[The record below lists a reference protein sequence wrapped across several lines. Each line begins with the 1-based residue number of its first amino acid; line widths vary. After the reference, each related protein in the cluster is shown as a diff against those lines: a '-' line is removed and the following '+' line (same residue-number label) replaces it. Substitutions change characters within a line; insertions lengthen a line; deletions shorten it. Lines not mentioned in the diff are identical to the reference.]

1 MVRSFQQFF
10 DKKEELHEGSSNII
24 FGRNNE
30 EKEFELVSD
39 IGNYENGHTFKV
51 SNIEHENATIIEVG
65 RGMSSVT
72 VLDEYDEPVSFIG
85 SSSKINLLFDEIIP
99 TQDDVVREEVPP
111 IIIREEIVGS
121 QGKQGTQGFQGIKG
135 ADGKDG
141 LHGIPGEDGKDGE
154 VGPQGEQGI
163 QGEVGPQG
171 EQGIQGEVG
180 PQGEKGNN
188 GDRGGGGLPGIRGE
202 QGIQGLEG
210 KQGKQGPKGD
220 RGKKGE
226 QGVRGVDGKQGK
238 SGTKGVRGVD
248 GKQGKS
254 GTKGERGIQGKQGL
268 PGTKGIN
275 GRDGKDGV
283 DGKDGQE
290 GFMDVQF
297 PLKYDDKKKRISVDT
312 KVLQKMLSVPANKEG
327 QFIDWVALA
336 GGGAVGI
343 RDDSSMVIKSVSDLN
358 FKGNAV
364 SVERKG
370 KDVELT
376 FTDTGTFTESA
387 SVPSS
392 PQNGDRWH
400 DTTTGKLYT
409 YVTSESAWIEF

>member
-171 EQGIQGEVG
+171 E
-180 PQGEKGNN
+180 KGNN

-226 QGVRGVDGKQGK
+226 Q
-238 SGTKGVRGVD
+238 GVRGVD

>member
-10 DKKEELHEGSSNII
+10 DKDEEPRTGSSNII

-30 EKEFELVSD
+30 EKEFELVND
-39 IGNYENGHTFKV
+39 FGNYEGGHTFRV
-51 SNIEHENATIIEVG
+51 SDTEYENATIIEVG

-72 VLDEYDEPVSFIG
+72 VLDEYDEPVSFVG

-111 IIIREEIVGS
+111 IIIREEIVGT
-121 QGKQGTQGFQGIKG
+121 QGRQGTEGIQGIKG

-171 EQGIQGEVG
+171 EQGIQGEDG
-180 PQGEKGNN
+180 KDGIQGEV
-188 GDRGGGGLPGIRGE
+188 GLQGE
-202 QGIQGLEG
+202 QGIRGLYGDKGEQGIEG
-210 KQGKQGPKGD
+210 KQGKQGTKGIQGVKGD
-220 RGKKGE
+220 RGVQGIQGKNGKPGPKGE
-226 QGVRGVDGKQGK
+226 KGDKGKDGI
-238 SGTKGVRGVD
+238 R
-248 GKQGKS
+248 
-254 GTKGERGIQGKQGL
+254 GERGIQGKIGMPGL
-268 PGTKGIN
+268 KGN
-275 GRDGKDGV
+275 DGRDGKDGV

-297 PLKYDDKKKRISVDT
+297 PLKYDDNKKRISVDT
-312 KVLQKMLSVPANKEG
+312 KVLQNMLAVSPTQAQTLQN
-327 QFIDWVALA
+327 IDWVGLA

-343 RDDSSMVIKSVSDLN
+343 RDNSSMIIKSVSDLN
-358 FKGNAV
+358 FKGSGV

-370 KDVELT
+370 KDVNLT
-376 FTDTGTFTESA
+376 FTDTGTFTESSSA
-387 SVPSS
+387 PSS
-392 PQNGDRWH
+392 PSNGDRWH
-400 DTTTGKLYT
+400 DTSTGKLYT
-409 YVTSESAWIEF
+409 YITSEPAWVEF